1 METYVMGPAG
11 GTEKYLVI
19 IEESAYDTYG
29 TLQRIENVVC
39 DSYHVQVEQV
49 SLVDLFHIDAIY
61 FVDRDG
67 IYKF

>member
-1 METYVMGPAG
+1 MLWGLLG

-49 SLVDLFHIDAIY
+49 SLIGLFNVDDIY
-61 FVDRDG
+61 FVDVDG
-67 IYKF
+67 IYKY